1 MKETT
6 MATPTTVGTQKKLI
20 TADEFW
26 DFVHLPENENRDF
39 ELIRGEVVEMSRP
52 THPHGRV
59 CFRVG
64 MMIELYAE
72 RVGKGYV
79 VTNDSGVVL
88 AENPDTVVGPDV
100 AYFTNVNAFDD
111 MNPKWADV
119 PPLLVAEVRSPH
131 DRPNTLIAKIRDY
144 LKNGVKIVWLID
156 YEERTVAVFRPNMT
170 PDVVSERQ
178 ELTGGDELP
187 GFICQVADFFRLP
200 GERPTSSTPL
210 LPHPPTSS

>member
-6 MATPTTVGTQKKLI
+6 MAIPTTVGTQKKLM

-88 AENPDTVVGPDV
+88 VVGPDV
-100 AYFTNVNAFDD
+100 ACFTSVNAFDD

-131 DRPNTLIAKIRDY
+131 DRPNTLIAKIGDY
-144 LKNGVKIVWLID
+144 LRNGVRIVWLVD

-170 PDVVSERQ
+170 PEVVSETQ

-187 GFICQVADFFRLP
+187 GFSCRVADFFRLP
-200 GERPTSSTPL
+200 GEQSKSSIPL
-210 LPHPPTSS
+210 LPQPPTSS

>member
-1 MKETT
+1 MS
-6 MATPTTVGTQKKLI
+6 TPPIVGTPKKLM

-26 DFVHLPENENRDF
+26 DFVHRPENENRDF
-39 ELIRGEVVEMSRP
+39 ELIRGEVVEVSRP

-59 CFRVG
+59 SFRVG
-64 MMIELYAE
+64 MMLELYAE
-72 RVGKGYV
+72 RVGRGYV

-88 AENPDTVVGPDV
+88 TEDPATVVGPAV

-119 PPLLVAEVRSPH
+119 PPLLVAEVRSPN

-144 LKNGVKIVWLID
+144 LRNGVKLVWLVD

-170 PDVVSERQ
+170 PDVFTASQVLS
-178 ELTGGDELP
+178 GGEELP
-187 GFICQVADFFRLP
+187 GFTCLVAEFFRLP
-200 GERPTSSTPL
+200 GDRPPSQPASQ
-210 LPHPPTSS
+210 PPTA